1 VNGHAATSDDAS
13 LNLENIADTDEFL
26 NDVLQ
31 EADFMEGIR
40 PLDISVDDEKSENV
54 NAEQIMSTLNII
66 EDNNCTQDA
75 TTSLSEENFQ
85 ATSLYFK
92 KIIVPPLLCRHPPPA
107 QGRDD
112 DISHLKEILLDV
124 LTKLG
129 RYTGNVYT
137 NRILFA
143 PDNKSLKISSS

>member
-1 VNGHAATSDDAS
+1 
-13 LNLENIADTDEFL
+13 LKEILL
-26 NDVLQ
+26 DVLTKLGRYTGKVYTNRILF
-31 EADFMEGIR
+31 APDN
-40 PLDISVDDEKSENV
+40 DISNGRIPSMKSASCNTSSKNSSV
-54 NAEQIMSTLNII
+54 SAIFSRFKLASSLVAACPLLNII

-112 DISHLKEILLDV
+112 DISHF
-124 LTKLG
+124 
-129 RYTGNVYT
+129 R
-137 NRILFA
+137 LF
-143 PDNKSLKISSS
+143 IIY